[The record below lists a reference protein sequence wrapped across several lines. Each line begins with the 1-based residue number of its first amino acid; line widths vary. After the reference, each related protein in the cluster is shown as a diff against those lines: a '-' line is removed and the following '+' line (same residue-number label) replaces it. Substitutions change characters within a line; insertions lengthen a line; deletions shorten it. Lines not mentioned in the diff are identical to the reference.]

1 MKISADNLYIV
12 VTYISY
18 DGVSGD
24 LDNLYTDKAEAEQDA
39 VQRSNMRSVGVN
51 LKYSV
56 MDLYDY
62 IQEVKQDARSRGEMN
77 QRDWN

>member
-12 VTYISY
+12 VHTSY

-51 LKYSV
+51 LKYGV